1 MQQLPHRYTVA
12 ASGGASGSLNV
23 SAHGVPELECT
34 APAEFGGPG
43 DRWSPEGLLCAA
55 VASCFIL
62 SFRAVA
68 RASKLEWR
76 NLECSVEGLLERI
89 DGVLQF
95 TRVTINATLTVDP
108 GVDANL
114 CRRVLLKAEQGCL
127 IANSLRSQRELQ
139 ALIRIG
145 GDVHRFGAYHG
156 TDVIQSL
163 SSVA

>member
-12 ASGGASGSLNV
+12 ARGESSGSLNV
-23 SAHGVPELECT
+23 SAPGVPDLECT
-34 APAEFGGPG
+34 APVEFGGPG

-55 VASCFIL
+55 VAGCFVL

-76 NLECSVEGLLERI
+76 SLECSAEGLLERI
-89 DGVLQF
+89 DGVMQF

-127 IANSLRSQRELQ
+127 IANSLRSRRELQ
-139 ALIRIG
+139 AVIRIG
-145 GDVHRFGAYHG
+145 SEVRKFDAYHG
-156 TDVIQSL
+156 ADAIQSR